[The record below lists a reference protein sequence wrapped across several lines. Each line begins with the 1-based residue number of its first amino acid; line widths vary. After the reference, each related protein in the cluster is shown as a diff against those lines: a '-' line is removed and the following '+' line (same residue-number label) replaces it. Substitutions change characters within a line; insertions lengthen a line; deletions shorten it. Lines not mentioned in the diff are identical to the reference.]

1 MTVSDFSALLRA
13 DPGRALLY
21 SVAPVTVAV
30 AQVLNALVHGVSALL
45 PGLFALALV
54 GFAVVA
60 TQYHVAAMRVEETWS
75 ATTEQTA
82 D

>member
-21 SVAPVTVAV
+21 SVVPVVVAV
-30 AQVLNALVHGVSALL
+30 AQVLNAVVHGVSPVY

-60 TQYHVAAMRVEETWS
+60 TQYHLAALRVEKAWS
-75 ATTEQTA
+75 SSVERPA